1 MTYIR
6 NMLMSSVNILLVYQV
21 QEDGVEVAPGQEP
34 GPEGGGREE
43 VQGDLRGIRGPLWQ
57 YVAYEVL
64 SDST

>member
-43 VQGDLRGIRGPLWQ
+43 VQGDLRGIRGPL
-57 YVAYEVL
+57 
-64 SDST
+64 